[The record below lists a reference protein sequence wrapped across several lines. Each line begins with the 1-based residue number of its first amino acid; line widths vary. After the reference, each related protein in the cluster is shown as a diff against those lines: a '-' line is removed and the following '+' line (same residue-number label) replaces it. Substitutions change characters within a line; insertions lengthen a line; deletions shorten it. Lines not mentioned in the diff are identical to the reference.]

1 MTSAWPY
8 PGAKW
13 YKFDFHTH
21 TPKSTDSMWAKY
33 DHNLSPQDW
42 LLKYMAEGID
52 CVAVTDHNGAGWV
65 DALQSTYEEMKV
77 NLPEGFRDITVFP
90 GVETYNRG

>member
-21 TPKSTDSMWAKY
+21 TPKSTDSMWAKHE
-33 DHNLSPQDW
+33 HNLSPQDW
-42 LLKYMAEGID
+42 LLKLTNPHKILVLTE
-52 CVAVTDHNGAGWV
+52 
-65 DALQSTYEEMKV
+65 
-77 NLPEGFRDITVFP
+77 
-90 GVETYNRG
+90 